1 MLKKSSMYDTI
12 MYSREA
18 NGSDIVRNKRLLGK
32 ILNIAMNTL
41 IVIFGIVLLI
51 SIYGFVQVNIL
62 GNDRSS
68 FFGYSLFEV
77 QSGSMSPAIEKG
89 DWIVVK
95 YSNDIEL
102 GDIVTF
108 REGDNYITHRVVS
121 AYGDVYT
128 TRGDANSSKD
138 DPIVKEQIVGKVT
151 KILPA
156 FGIFRATIFNP
167 FVLIALI
174 ITLYIVNLV
183 FKKNTNGSVSMKKI
197 DLLVKFVLDKS
208 KDIGKSLYDKVNNWL
223 DKRKETAPPQ
233 TSSAPLQATISTS
246 EIVLNTGDEV
256 DNNHV
261 EDLSP
266 DPAPDPDPNIDNE
279 ALSKPTLEVNE
290 DFDKTLYF
298 RTVKVDKEDL
308 DNLNRSTA
316 EPIVVDTESSEVDVT
331 DDEEISEN
339 VVEEN
344 LELLY
349 KKRRKFKNII
359 DKAMFMKE
367 EELNEILDILNEE
380 DELKIN
386 EATIR
391 EMLVESY
398 IDGKYYNY
406 CGDVNVEYDGRN
418 VNTRLCAAIS
428 NEAKELVAKYRGS
441 DKKFEEKVD
450 KYSKMLQLICYLEH
464 AYKNMTTV
472 ADKRDFYKN
481 KVLKYMTP
489 IDYSAELL
497 NDTVNKIIRV
507 QNKYRAMLK
516 YIMEK
521 LETNMFVLK
530 YSSTSKKNVF
540 ASDLDHN
547 VSFSKVYSD
556 YIIDKTYSDGII
568 AEDKLEVQINLL
580 LLQLLKDMFAGD
592 FNKKYI
598 LYVRESL
605 YGKVNKLIKI
615 FKLFEDDYAK
625 SNVIILVRY
634 DYLVEYKKNIIKL
647 MKAGYKFMVDLEDND
662 ISVINESIVQMMEY
676 IVVNKNSVDKED
688 DASIPKELEN
698 RIMVDNIN
706 EKIGSYWCD

>member
-1 MLKKSSMYDTI
+1 MYDTI

-18 NGSDIVRNKRLLGK
+18 NGSDIVRNKKLLGK

-95 YSNDIEL
+95 YANDIEL
-102 GDIVTF
+102 GDIVTYK
-108 REGDNYITHRVVS
+108 EGENYITHRVVS

-167 FVLIALI
+167 YVLIALI

-197 DLLVKFVLDKS
+197 DLIVKFVLDKG
-208 KDIGKSLYDKVNNWL
+208 KDIGKSLYDKINNWL
-223 DKRKETAPPQ
+223 EKRKEISSPQ
-233 TSSAPLQATISTS
+233 TTATPLQATINTS
-246 EIVLNTGDEV
+246 EIVLSPNDEV
-256 DNNHV
+256 EKDPS
-261 EDLSP
+261 EDLKPESIS
-266 DPAPDPDPNIDNE
+266 DPKVDNE
-279 ALSKPTLEVNE
+279 SLSKTTLKVNE

-298 RTVKVDKEDL
+298 RTVKVDKEDI
-308 DNLNRSTA
+308 DNLNRSTV
-316 EPIVVDTESSEVDVT
+316 EPIVVDTENNEEDVT
-331 DDEEISEN
+331 DDEEVSEN

-391 EMLVESY
+391 EMLVEAY

-418 VNTRLCAAIS
+418 VNTRLCTAIS

-450 KYSKMLQLICYLEH
+450 KYSNMLQLICYLEH

-472 ADKRDFYKN
+472 ADKREFYKN
-481 KVLKYMTP
+481 KILKYMTP

-497 NDTVNKIIRV
+497 NNTVNKIIRV
-507 QNKYRAMLK
+507 QNKYRAILK

-580 LLQLLKDMFAGD
+580 LLQLLKDMLAGD

-688 DASIPKELEN
+688 DVSIPKELEN

>member
-1 MLKKSSMYDTI
+1 MYDTI

-18 NGSDIVRNKRLLGK
+18 NGSDIVRNKKLLGK

-95 YSNDIEL
+95 YANDIEL
-102 GDIVTF
+102 GDIVTYK
-108 REGDNYITHRVVS
+108 EGENYITHRVVS

-167 FVLIALI
+167 YVLIALI

-197 DLLVKFVLDKS
+197 DLIVKFVLDKG
-208 KDIGKSLYDKVNNWL
+208 KDIGKSLYDKINNWL
-223 DKRKETAPPQ
+223 EKRKEISSPQ
-233 TSSAPLQATISTS
+233 TTATPLQATINTS
-246 EIVLNTGDEV
+246 EIVLSPNDEV
-256 DNNHV
+256 EKDPS
-261 EDLSP
+261 EDLKPESIS
-266 DPAPDPDPNIDNE
+266 DPKVDNE
-279 ALSKPTLEVNE
+279 SLSKTTLKVNE

-298 RTVKVDKEDL
+298 RTVKVDKEDI
-308 DNLNRSTA
+308 DNLNRSTV
-316 EPIVVDTESSEVDVT
+316 EPIVVDTENNEKDVT
-331 DDEEISEN
+331 DDEEVSEN

-391 EMLVESY
+391 EMLVEAY

-418 VNTRLCAAIS
+418 VNTRLCTAIS

-450 KYSKMLQLICYLEH
+450 KYSNMLQLICYLEH

-472 ADKRDFYKN
+472 ADKREFYKN
-481 KVLKYMTP
+481 KILKYMTP

-497 NDTVNKIIRV
+497 NNTVNKIIRV
-507 QNKYRAMLK
+507 QNKYRAILK

-580 LLQLLKDMFAGD
+580 LLQLLKDMLAGD

-634 DYLVEYKKNIIKL
+634 DYLTEYKKNIIKL

-676 IVVNKNSVDKED
+676 IVVNKNSIDKED
-688 DASIPKELEN
+688 GISAFKELEN
-698 RIMVDNIN
+698 RIMVDNIS

>member
-1 MLKKSSMYDTI
+1 MYDTI

-18 NGSDIVRNKRLLGK
+18 NGSDIVRNKKLLGK

-95 YSNDIEL
+95 YANDIEL
-102 GDIVTF
+102 GDIVTYK
-108 REGDNYITHRVVS
+108 EGENYITHRVVS

-167 FVLIALI
+167 YVLIALI

-197 DLLVKFVLDKS
+197 DLIVKFVLDKG

-223 DKRKETAPPQ
+223 EKRKEISSPQ
-233 TSSAPLQATISTS
+233 TTATPLQATINTS
-246 EIVLNTGDEV
+246 EIVLSPNDEV
-256 DNNHV
+256 EKDPS
-261 EDLSP
+261 EDLKPESIS
-266 DPAPDPDPNIDNE
+266 DPKVDNE
-279 ALSKPTLEVNE
+279 SLSKTTLKVNE

-298 RTVKVDKEDL
+298 RTVKVDKEDI
-308 DNLNRSTA
+308 DNLNRSTV
-316 EPIVVDTESSEVDVT
+316 EPIVIDTENNEEDVT
-331 DDEEISEN
+331 DDEEVSEN

-359 DKAMFMKE
+359 DKTMFMKE

-391 EMLVESY
+391 EMLVEAY

-418 VNTRLCAAIS
+418 VNTRLCTAIS

-450 KYSKMLQLICYLEH
+450 KYSNMLQLICYLEH

-472 ADKRDFYKN
+472 ADKREFYKN
-481 KVLKYMTP
+481 KILKYMTP

-497 NDTVNKIIRV
+497 NNTVNKIIRV
-507 QNKYRAMLK
+507 QNKYRAILK

-580 LLQLLKDMFAGD
+580 LLQLLKDMLAGD

-634 DYLVEYKKNIIKL
+634 DYLTEYKKNIIKL

-676 IVVNKNSVDKED
+676 IVVNKNSIDKED
-688 DASIPKELEN
+688 GISAFKELEN
-698 RIMVDNIN
+698 RIMVDNIS

>member
-1 MLKKSSMYDTI
+1 MYDTI

-18 NGSDIVRNKRLLGK
+18 NGSDIVRNKKLLGK

-95 YSNDIEL
+95 YANDIEL
-102 GDIVTF
+102 GDIVTYK
-108 REGDNYITHRVVS
+108 EGENYITHRVVS

-167 FVLIALI
+167 YVLIALI

-197 DLLVKFVLDKS
+197 DLIVKFVLDKG

-223 DKRKETAPPQ
+223 EKRKEISSPQ
-233 TSSAPLQATISTS
+233 TTATPLQATINTS
-246 EIVLNTGDEV
+246 EIVLSPNDEV
-256 DNNHV
+256 EKDPS
-261 EDLSP
+261 EDLKPESIS
-266 DPAPDPDPNIDNE
+266 DPKVDNE
-279 ALSKPTLEVNE
+279 SLSKTTLKVNE

-298 RTVKVDKEDL
+298 RTVKVDKEDI
-308 DNLNRSTA
+308 DNLNRSTV
-316 EPIVVDTESSEVDVT
+316 EPIVIDTENNEEDVT
-331 DDEEISEN
+331 DDEEVSEN

-391 EMLVESY
+391 EMLVEAY

-418 VNTRLCAAIS
+418 VNTRLCTAIS

-450 KYSKMLQLICYLEH
+450 KYSNILQLICYLEH

-472 ADKRDFYKN
+472 ADKREFYKN
-481 KVLKYMTP
+481 KILKYMTP

-497 NDTVNKIIRV
+497 NNTVNKIIRV
-507 QNKYRAMLK
+507 QNKYRAILK

-580 LLQLLKDMFAGD
+580 LLQLLKDMLAGD

-634 DYLVEYKKNIIKL
+634 DYLTEYKKNIIKL

-676 IVVNKNSVDKED
+676 IVVNKNSIDKED
-688 DASIPKELEN
+688 GISAFKELEN
-698 RIMVDNIN
+698 RIMVDNIS

>member
-1 MLKKSSMYDTI
+1 MYDTI

-18 NGSDIVRNKRLLGK
+18 NGSDIVRNKKLLGK

-95 YSNDIEL
+95 YANDIEL
-102 GDIVTF
+102 GDIVTYK
-108 REGDNYITHRVVS
+108 EGENYITHRVVS

-167 FVLIALI
+167 YVLIALI

-197 DLLVKFVLDKS
+197 DLIVKFVLDKG

-223 DKRKETAPPQ
+223 EKRKEISSPQ
-233 TSSAPLQATISTS
+233 TTTTPLQATINTS
-246 EIVLNTGDEV
+246 EIVLSPNDEV
-256 DNNHV
+256 EKDPS
-261 EDLSP
+261 EDLKPESIS
-266 DPAPDPDPNIDNE
+266 DPKVDNE
-279 ALSKPTLEVNE
+279 SLSKTTLKVNE

-298 RTVKVDKEDL
+298 RTVKVDKEDI
-308 DNLNRSTA
+308 DNLNRSTV
-316 EPIVVDTESSEVDVT
+316 EPIVIDTENNEEDVT
-331 DDEEISEN
+331 DDEEVSEN

-391 EMLVESY
+391 EMLVEAY

-418 VNTRLCAAIS
+418 VNTRLCTAIS

-450 KYSKMLQLICYLEH
+450 KYSNMLQLICYLEH

-472 ADKRDFYKN
+472 ADKREFYKN
-481 KVLKYMTP
+481 KILKYMTP

-497 NDTVNKIIRV
+497 NNTVNKIIRV
-507 QNKYRAMLK
+507 QNKYRAILK

-580 LLQLLKDMFAGD
+580 LLQLLKDMLAGD

-634 DYLVEYKKNIIKL
+634 DYLTEYKKNIIKL

-676 IVVNKNSVDKED
+676 IVVNKNSIDKED
-688 DASIPKELEN
+688 GISAFKELEN

>member
-1 MLKKSSMYDTI
+1 MYDTI

-18 NGSDIVRNKRLLGK
+18 NGSDIVRNKKLLGK

-95 YSNDIEL
+95 YANDIEL
-102 GDIVTF
+102 GDIVTYK
-108 REGDNYITHRVVS
+108 EGENYITHRVVS

-167 FVLIALI
+167 YVLIALI

-197 DLLVKFVLDKS
+197 DLIVKFVLDKG
-208 KDIGKSLYDKVNNWL
+208 KDIGKSLYDKINNWL
-223 DKRKETAPPQ
+223 EKRKEISSPQ
-233 TSSAPLQATISTS
+233 TTATPLQATINTS
-246 EIVLNTGDEV
+246 EIVLSPNDEV
-256 DNNHV
+256 EKDPS
-261 EDLSP
+261 EDLKPESIS
-266 DPAPDPDPNIDNE
+266 DLKVDNE
-279 ALSKPTLEVNE
+279 SLFKTTLKVNE

-298 RTVKVDKEDL
+298 RTVKVDKEDI
-308 DNLNRSTA
+308 DNLNRSTV
-316 EPIVVDTESSEVDVT
+316 EPIVIDTENNEEDVT
-331 DDEEISEN
+331 DDEEVSEN

-391 EMLVESY
+391 EMLVEAY

-418 VNTRLCAAIS
+418 VNTRLCTAIS

-450 KYSKMLQLICYLEH
+450 KYSNMLQLICYLEH

-472 ADKRDFYKN
+472 ADKREFYKN
-481 KVLKYMTP
+481 KILKYMTP

-497 NDTVNKIIRV
+497 NNTVNKIIRV
-507 QNKYRAMLK
+507 QNKYRAILK

-580 LLQLLKDMFAGD
+580 LLQLLKDMLAGD

-634 DYLVEYKKNIIKL
+634 DYLTEYKKNIIKL

-676 IVVNKNSVDKED
+676 IVVNKNSIDKED
-688 DASIPKELEN
+688 GISAFKELEN
-698 RIMVDNIN
+698 RIMVDNIS

>member
-1 MLKKSSMYDTI
+1 MYDTI

-18 NGSDIVRNKRLLGK
+18 NGSDIVRNKKLLGK

-95 YSNDIEL
+95 YANDIEL
-102 GDIVTF
+102 GDIVTYK
-108 REGDNYITHRVVS
+108 EGENYITHRVVS

-167 FVLIALI
+167 YVLIALI

-197 DLLVKFVLDKS
+197 DLIVKFVLDKG

-223 DKRKETAPPQ
+223 EKRKEISSPQ
-233 TSSAPLQATISTS
+233 TTATPLQATINTS
-246 EIVLNTGDEV
+246 EIVLSPNDEV
-256 DNNHV
+256 EKDPS
-261 EDLSP
+261 EDLKPESIS
-266 DPAPDPDPNIDNE
+266 DPKVDNE
-279 ALSKPTLEVNE
+279 SLSKTTLKVNE

-298 RTVKVDKEDL
+298 RTVKVDKEDI
-308 DNLNRSTA
+308 DNLNRSTV
-316 EPIVVDTESSEVDVT
+316 EPIVIDTENNEEDVT
-331 DDEEISEN
+331 DDEEVSEN

-391 EMLVESY
+391 EMLVEAY

-418 VNTRLCAAIS
+418 VNTRLCTAIS

-450 KYSKMLQLICYLEH
+450 KYSNMLQLICYLEH

-472 ADKRDFYKN
+472 ADKREFYKN
-481 KVLKYMTP
+481 KILKYMTP

-497 NDTVNKIIRV
+497 NNTVNKIIRV
-507 QNKYRAMLK
+507 QNKYRAILK

-580 LLQLLKDMFAGD
+580 LLQLLKDMLAGD

-634 DYLVEYKKNIIKL
+634 DYLTEYKKNIIKL

-676 IVVNKNSVDKED
+676 IVVNKNSIDKED
-688 DASIPKELEN
+688 GISAFKELEN

>member
-1 MLKKSSMYDTI
+1 MLKKISMYDTI

-18 NGSDIVRNKRLLGK
+18 NGSDIVRNKKLLGK

-95 YSNDIEL
+95 YANDIEL
-102 GDIVTF
+102 GDIVTYK
-108 REGDNYITHRVVS
+108 EGENYITHRVVS

-167 FVLIALI
+167 YVLIALI

-197 DLLVKFVLDKS
+197 DLIVKFVLDKG

-223 DKRKETAPPQ
+223 EKRKEISSPQ
-233 TSSAPLQATISTS
+233 TTATPLQATINTS
-246 EIVLNTGDEV
+246 EIVLSPNDEV
-256 DNNHV
+256 EKDPS
-261 EDLSP
+261 EDLKPESIS
-266 DPAPDPDPNIDNE
+266 DPKVDNE
-279 ALSKPTLEVNE
+279 SLSKTTLKVNE

-298 RTVKVDKEDL
+298 RTVKVDKEDI
-308 DNLNRSTA
+308 DNLNRSTV
-316 EPIVVDTESSEVDVT
+316 EPIVVDTENNEEDVT
-331 DDEEISEN
+331 DDEEVSEN

-391 EMLVESY
+391 EMLVEAY

-418 VNTRLCAAIS
+418 VNTRLCTAIS

-450 KYSKMLQLICYLEH
+450 KYSNMLQLICYLEH

-472 ADKRDFYKN
+472 ADKREFYKN
-481 KVLKYMTP
+481 KILKYMTP

-497 NDTVNKIIRV
+497 NNTVNKIIRV
-507 QNKYRAMLK
+507 QNKYRAILK

-580 LLQLLKDMFAGD
+580 LLQLLKDMLAGD

-634 DYLVEYKKNIIKL
+634 DYLTEYKKNIIKL

-676 IVVNKNSVDKED
+676 IVVNKNSIDKED
-688 DASIPKELEN
+688 GISAFKELEN
-698 RIMVDNIN
+698 RIMVDNIS

>member
-1 MLKKSSMYDTI
+1 MLKKNSMYDTI

-18 NGSDIVRNKRLLGK
+18 NGSDIVRNKKLLGK

-95 YSNDIEL
+95 YANDIEL
-102 GDIVTF
+102 GDIVTYK
-108 REGDNYITHRVVS
+108 EGENYITHRVVS

-167 FVLIALI
+167 YVLIALI

-197 DLLVKFVLDKS
+197 DLIVKFVLDKG
-208 KDIGKSLYDKVNNWL
+208 KDIGKSLYDKINNWL
-223 DKRKETAPPQ
+223 EKRKEISSPQ
-233 TSSAPLQATISTS
+233 TTATPLQATINTS
-246 EIVLNTGDEV
+246 EIVLSPNDEV
-256 DNNHV
+256 EKDPS
-261 EDLSP
+261 EDLKPESIS
-266 DPAPDPDPNIDNE
+266 DPKVDNE
-279 ALSKPTLEVNE
+279 SLSKTTLKVNE

-298 RTVKVDKEDL
+298 RTVKVDKEDI
-308 DNLNRSTA
+308 DNLNRSTI
-316 EPIVVDTESSEVDVT
+316 EPIVVDTENNEEDVT
-331 DDEEISEN
+331 DDEEVSEN

-391 EMLVESY
+391 EILVEAY

-418 VNTRLCAAIS
+418 VNTRLCTAIS

-450 KYSKMLQLICYLEH
+450 KYSNMLQLICYLEH

-472 ADKRDFYKN
+472 ADKREFYKN
-481 KVLKYMTP
+481 KILKYMTP

-497 NDTVNKIIRV
+497 NNTVNKIIRV
-507 QNKYRAMLK
+507 QNKYRAILK

-580 LLQLLKDMFAGD
+580 LLQLLKDMLAGD

-634 DYLVEYKKNIIKL
+634 DYLTEYKKNIIKL

-676 IVVNKNSVDKED
+676 IVVNKNSIDKED
-688 DASIPKELEN
+688 GISAFKELEN
-698 RIMVDNIN
+698 RIMVDNIS

>member
-1 MLKKSSMYDTI
+1 MLKKNSMYDTI

-18 NGSDIVRNKRLLGK
+18 NGSDIVRNKKLLGK

-95 YSNDIEL
+95 YANDIEL
-102 GDIVTF
+102 GDIVTYK
-108 REGDNYITHRVVS
+108 EGENYITHRVVS

-167 FVLIALI
+167 YVLIALI

-197 DLLVKFVLDKS
+197 DLIVKFVLDKG

-223 DKRKETAPPQ
+223 EKRKEISSPQ
-233 TSSAPLQATISTS
+233 TTATPLQATINTS
-246 EIVLNTGDEV
+246 EIVLSPNDEV
-256 DNNHV
+256 EKDPS
-261 EDLSP
+261 EDLKPESIS
-266 DPAPDPDPNIDNE
+266 DPKVDNE
-279 ALSKPTLEVNE
+279 SLSKTTLKVNE

-298 RTVKVDKEDL
+298 RTVKVDKEDI
-308 DNLNRSTA
+308 DNLNRSTV
-316 EPIVVDTESSEVDVT
+316 EPIVIDTENNEEDVT
-331 DDEEISEN
+331 DDEEVSEN

-391 EMLVESY
+391 EILVEAY

-418 VNTRLCAAIS
+418 VNTRLCTAIS

-450 KYSKMLQLICYLEH
+450 KYSNMLQLICYLEH

-472 ADKRDFYKN
+472 ADKREFYKN
-481 KVLKYMTP
+481 KILKYMTP

-497 NDTVNKIIRV
+497 NNTVNKIIRV
-507 QNKYRAMLK
+507 QNKYRAILK

-580 LLQLLKDMFAGD
+580 LLQLLKDMLAGD

-634 DYLVEYKKNIIKL
+634 DYLTEYKKNIIKL

-676 IVVNKNSVDKED
+676 IVVNKNSIDKED
-688 DASIPKELEN
+688 GISAFKELEN
-698 RIMVDNIN
+698 RIMVDNIS

>member
-1 MLKKSSMYDTI
+1 MYDTI

-18 NGSDIVRNKRLLGK
+18 NGSDIVRNKKLLGK

-95 YSNDIEL
+95 YANDIEL
-102 GDIVTF
+102 GDIVTYK
-108 REGDNYITHRVVS
+108 EGENYITHRVVS

-167 FVLIALI
+167 YVLIALI

-197 DLLVKFVLDKS
+197 DLIVKFVLDKG
-208 KDIGKSLYDKVNNWL
+208 KDIGKSLYDKINNWL
-223 DKRKETAPPQ
+223 EKRKEISSPQ
-233 TSSAPLQATISTS
+233 TTATPLQATINTS
-246 EIVLNTGDEV
+246 EIVLSPNDEV
-256 DNNHV
+256 EKDPS
-261 EDLSP
+261 EDLKPESIS
-266 DPAPDPDPNIDNE
+266 DPKVDNE
-279 ALSKPTLEVNE
+279 SLSKTTLKVNE

-298 RTVKVDKEDL
+298 RTVKVDKEDI
-308 DNLNRSTA
+308 DNLNRSTV
-316 EPIVVDTESSEVDVT
+316 EPIVIDTENNEEDVT
-331 DDEEISEN
+331 DDEEVSEN

-391 EMLVESY
+391 EMLVEAY

-418 VNTRLCAAIS
+418 VNTRLCTAIS

-450 KYSKMLQLICYLEH
+450 KYSNILQLICYLEH

-472 ADKRDFYKN
+472 ADKREFYKN
-481 KVLKYMTP
+481 KILKYMTP

-497 NDTVNKIIRV
+497 NNTVNKIIRV
-507 QNKYRAMLK
+507 QNKYRAILK

-580 LLQLLKDMFAGD
+580 LLQLLKDMLAGD

-634 DYLVEYKKNIIKL
+634 DYLTEYKKNIIKL

-676 IVVNKNSVDKED
+676 IVVNKNSIDKED
-688 DASIPKELEN
+688 GISAFKELEN
-698 RIMVDNIN
+698 RIMVDNIS

>member
-1 MLKKSSMYDTI
+1 MLKKNSMYDTI

-18 NGSDIVRNKRLLGK
+18 NGSDIVRNKKLLGK

-95 YSNDIEL
+95 YANDIEL
-102 GDIVTF
+102 GDIVTYK
-108 REGDNYITHRVVS
+108 EGENYITHRVVS

-167 FVLIALI
+167 YVLIALI

-197 DLLVKFVLDKS
+197 DLIVKFVLDKG
-208 KDIGKSLYDKVNNWL
+208 KDIGKLLYDKVNNWL
-223 DKRKETAPPQ
+223 EKRKEISSPQ
-233 TSSAPLQATISTS
+233 TTATPLQATINTS
-246 EIVLNTGDEV
+246 EIVLSPNDEV
-256 DNNHV
+256 EKDPS
-261 EDLSP
+261 EDLKPESIS
-266 DPAPDPDPNIDNE
+266 DPKVDNE
-279 ALSKPTLEVNE
+279 SLSKTTLKVNE

-298 RTVKVDKEDL
+298 RTVKVDKEDI
-308 DNLNRSTA
+308 DNLNRSTV
-316 EPIVVDTESSEVDVT
+316 EPIVIDTENNEEDVT
-331 DDEEISEN
+331 DDEEVSEN

-391 EMLVESY
+391 EILVEAY

-418 VNTRLCAAIS
+418 VNTRLCTAIS

-450 KYSKMLQLICYLEH
+450 KYSNILQLICYLEH

-472 ADKRDFYKN
+472 ADKREFYKN
-481 KVLKYMTP
+481 KILKYMTP

-497 NDTVNKIIRV
+497 NNTVNKIIRV
-507 QNKYRAMLK
+507 QNKYRAILK

-580 LLQLLKDMFAGD
+580 LLQLLKDMLAGD

-634 DYLVEYKKNIIKL
+634 DYLTEYKKNIIKL

-676 IVVNKNSVDKED
+676 IVVNKNSIDKED
-688 DASIPKELEN
+688 GISAFKELEN
-698 RIMVDNIN
+698 RIMVDNIS

>member
-1 MLKKSSMYDTI
+1 MLKKISMYDTI

-18 NGSDIVRNKRLLGK
+18 NGSDIVRNKKLLGK

-95 YSNDIEL
+95 YANDIEL
-102 GDIVTF
+102 GDIVTYK
-108 REGDNYITHRVVS
+108 EGENYITHRVVS

-167 FVLIALI
+167 YVLIALI

-197 DLLVKFVLDKS
+197 DLIVKFVLDKG
-208 KDIGKSLYDKVNNWL
+208 KDIGKSLYDKINNWL
-223 DKRKETAPPQ
+223 EKRKEISSPQ
-233 TSSAPLQATISTS
+233 TTATPLQATINTS
-246 EIVLNTGDEV
+246 EIVLSPNDEV
-256 DNNHV
+256 EKDPS
-261 EDLSP
+261 EDLKPESIS
-266 DPAPDPDPNIDNE
+266 DPKVDNE
-279 ALSKPTLEVNE
+279 SLSKTTLKVNE

-298 RTVKVDKEDL
+298 RTVKVDKEDI
-308 DNLNRSTA
+308 DNLNRSTV
-316 EPIVVDTESSEVDVT
+316 EPIVVDTENNEEDVT
-331 DDEEISEN
+331 DDEEVSEN

-391 EMLVESY
+391 EMLVEAY

-418 VNTRLCAAIS
+418 VNTRLCTAIS

-450 KYSKMLQLICYLEH
+450 KYSNMLQLICYLEH

-472 ADKRDFYKN
+472 ADKREFYKN
-481 KVLKYMTP
+481 KILKYMTP

-497 NDTVNKIIRV
+497 NNTVNKIIRV
-507 QNKYRAMLK
+507 QNKYRAILK

-580 LLQLLKDMFAGD
+580 LLQLLKDMLAGD

-688 DASIPKELEN
+688 GISAFKELEN

>member
-1 MLKKSSMYDTI
+1 MYDTI

-18 NGSDIVRNKRLLGK
+18 NGSDIVRNKKLLGK

-95 YSNDIEL
+95 YANDIEL
-102 GDIVTF
+102 GDIVTYK
-108 REGDNYITHRVVS
+108 EGENYITHRVVS

-167 FVLIALI
+167 YVLIALI

-197 DLLVKFVLDKS
+197 DLIVKFVLDKG

-223 DKRKETAPPQ
+223 EKRKEISSPQ
-233 TSSAPLQATISTS
+233 TTATPLQATINTS
-246 EIVLNTGDEV
+246 EIVLSPNDEV
-256 DNNHV
+256 EKDPS
-261 EDLSP
+261 EDLKPESIS
-266 DPAPDPDPNIDNE
+266 DPKVDNE
-279 ALSKPTLEVNE
+279 SLSKTTLKVNE

-298 RTVKVDKEDL
+298 RTVKVDKEDI
-308 DNLNRSTA
+308 DNLNRSTV
-316 EPIVVDTESSEVDVT
+316 EPIVIDTENNEEDVT
-331 DDEEISEN
+331 DDEEVSEN

-391 EMLVESY
+391 EMLVEAY

-418 VNTRLCAAIS
+418 VNTRLCTAIS

-450 KYSKMLQLICYLEH
+450 KYSNMLQLICYLEH

-472 ADKRDFYKN
+472 ADKREFYKN
-481 KVLKYMTP
+481 KILKYMTP

-497 NDTVNKIIRV
+497 NNTVNKIIRV
-507 QNKYRAMLK
+507 QNKYRAILK

-580 LLQLLKDMFAGD
+580 LLQLLKDMLAGD

-634 DYLVEYKKNIIKL
+634 DYLTEYKKNIIKL

-676 IVVNKNSVDKED
+676 IVVNKNSIDKED
-688 DASIPKELEN
+688 GISAFKELEN
-698 RIMVDNIN
+698 RIMVDNIS